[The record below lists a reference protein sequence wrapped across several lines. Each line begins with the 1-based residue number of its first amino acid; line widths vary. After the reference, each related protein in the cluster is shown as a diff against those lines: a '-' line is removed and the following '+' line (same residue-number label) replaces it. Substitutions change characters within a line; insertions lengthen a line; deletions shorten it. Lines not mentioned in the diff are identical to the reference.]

1 MATRIQKMKW
11 DLHCKKEKM
20 LLIYG
25 LKNGLITLYDDEL
38 IEKLR
43 NIYYGGIPASII
55 LLSNVKQNDQVKK
68 ELFSDLI
75 YVYTT
80 KGEII
85 ELPKNSTPIDF
96 AYKIHTD
103 IGNNMVAAF
112 VNDNYVSI
120 DYKLQNKDRVRII
133 TNELSDGP
141 REDWIDKAHTTLAKR
156 KIKEFNKNIKS

>member
-1 MATRIQKMKW
+1 MQK
-11 DLHCKKEKM
+11 DLR
-20 LLIYG
+20 
-25 LKNGLITLYDDEL
+25 
-38 IEKLR
+38 EKLPFFMSLTEINSVFR
-43 NIYYGGIPASII
+43 NDKEF
-55 LLSNVKQNDQVKK
+55 VDQVKK

-133 TNELSDGP
+133 TNELSAGP
-141 REDWIDKAHTTLAKR
+141 KEDWIDKAHTTLAKR